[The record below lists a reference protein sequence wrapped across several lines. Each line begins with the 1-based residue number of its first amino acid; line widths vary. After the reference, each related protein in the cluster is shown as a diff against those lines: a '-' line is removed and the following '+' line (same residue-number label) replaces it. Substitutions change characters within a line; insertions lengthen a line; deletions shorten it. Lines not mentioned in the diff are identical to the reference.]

1 MSDLSNLS
9 ELEKLIVRLKSGIS
23 KNASYVKTIRHPT
36 LLISAL
42 EELNK
47 VIGNEKIKDSVANQ
61 LSHLIMMKRRNMD
74 NPHIK
79 DEEVMLNTVL
89 YGPPGVGK
97 TMIATILAKIWYCLG
112 YLDGGQNPKNKKEL
126 GSVIK
131 DIIKDSGTMNTDD
144 DNLLALYLMFV
155 VIMIMV
161 SILSMTWSFYNKFGG
176 QITLVAIVVIM
187 IIFLSTSYFIYS
199 IMNTSQSSNQSS
211 KNININKT
219 TDYTENNKTSNNK
232 TFNNIEHIPSD
243 DQIIKVVS
251 RQDFVGKYVGWSDK
265 QTIKLLEENLG
276 KVLFIDE
283 AYSLAN
289 DATDSFGVEALS
301 AINLFLSQ
309 NAGKIIVIMAGYK
322 DLMENGIFA
331 IQPGL
336 RRRFMWQFEAEGYTG
351 DELFKIFKIK
361 LANKGWSLTTEDNV
375 RQLFNKYRDIFIN
388 QGGDVE
394 RLVFFCS
401 LEHSKDF
408 INDEHGVLINNL
420 NISHI
425 KKGLIK
431 LQENNIQSSPDE
443 EPSTN
448 PLANMMK
455 AFRGNKQKAKP
466 KNPKF
471 DKSELFDD
479 LSKDNNDL
487 NNYVCTDD
495 SLCGLPNKKYNNNQN
510 NVSINNEILNNENLE
525 NSNESLNNDE
535 DVSELL
541 MNYFKANQQK
551 KAFH

>member
-1 MSDLSNLS
+1 MSDLANLS

-36 LLISAL
+36 LLIAAL

-112 YLDGGQNPKNKKEL
+112 YLDGAQNPKNKKEI

-161 SILSMTWSFYNKFGG
+161 SLLSMIWSFYNKFGG
-176 QITLVAIVVIM
+176 QLTLVAIAVVM

-199 IMNTSQSSNQSS
+199 IMNNNQSSNQSS

-232 TFNNIEHIPSD
+232 TINNIEHIPSD

-336 RRRFMWQFEAEGYTG
+336 RRRFMWQFESEGYTG

-375 RQLFNKYRDIFIN
+375 RHLFNKYRDIFVN

-420 NISHI
+420 NIDHI

-443 EPSTN
+443 ETSSN

-455 AFRGNKQKAKP
+455 AFRGNKQKGKS

-479 LSKDNNDL
+479 LSKKNNDL
-487 NNYVCTDD
+487 SDYVCTDD
-495 SLCGLPNKKYNNNQN
+495 SLCGLPSKK
-510 NVSINNEILNNENLE
+510 SNNENNYNNENLN
-525 NSNESLNNDE
+525 NSNESLNNEENYSDG

>member
-161 SILSMTWSFYNKFGG
+161 SLLSMIWSFYNKFGG
-176 QITLVAIVVIM
+176 QLTLVAIVVIM

-219 TDYTENNKTSNNK
+219 TDYTENNKTI
-232 TFNNIEHIPSD
+232 NNIEHIPRD

-495 SLCGLPNKKYNNNQN
+495 SICGLPSKKSNNNQN
-510 NVSINNEILNNENLE
+510 NENLNNENLD

>member
-1 MSDLSNLS
+1 
-9 ELEKLIVRLKSGIS
+9 
-23 KNASYVKTIRHPT
+23 
-36 LLISAL
+36 
-42 EELNK
+42 
-47 VIGNEKIKDSVANQ
+47 
-61 LSHLIMMKRRNMD
+61 MD

-176 QITLVAIVVIM
+176 QLTLVAIVVIM

-219 TDYTENNKTSNNK
+219 TDYTENNKTSNN
-232 TFNNIEHIPSD
+232 IEHFSQLPSD

-361 LANKGWSLTTEDNV
+361 LSNKGWSLTTEDNV

-443 EPSTN
+443 EP
-448 PLANMMK
+448 
-455 AFRGNKQKAKP
+455 
-466 KNPKF
+466 
-471 DKSELFDD
+471 
-479 LSKDNNDL
+479 
-487 NNYVCTDD
+487 
-495 SLCGLPNKKYNNNQN
+495 
-510 NVSINNEILNNENLE
+510 
-525 NSNESLNNDE
+525 
-535 DVSELL
+535 
-541 MNYFKANQQK
+541 
-551 KAFH
+551 

>member
-1 MSDLSNLS
+1 
-9 ELEKLIVRLKSGIS
+9 
-23 KNASYVKTIRHPT
+23 
-36 LLISAL
+36 
-42 EELNK
+42 
-47 VIGNEKIKDSVANQ
+47 
-61 LSHLIMMKRRNMD
+61 
-74 NPHIK
+74 
-79 DEEVMLNTVL
+79 
-89 YGPPGVGK
+89 
-97 TMIATILAKIWYCLG
+97 
-112 YLDGGQNPKNKKEL
+112 
-126 GSVIK
+126 
-131 DIIKDSGTMNTDD
+131 
-144 DNLLALYLMFV
+144 
-155 VIMIMV
+155 
-161 SILSMTWSFYNKFGG
+161 
-176 QITLVAIVVIM
+176 
-187 IIFLSTSYFIYS
+187 
-199 IMNTSQSSNQSS
+199 MNTSQSSNQSS

-219 TDYTENNKTSNNK
+219 TDYTENNKTI
-232 TFNNIEHIPSD
+232 NNIEHIPSD

-336 RRRFMWQFEAEGYTG
+336 RRRFMWQFESEGYTG

-375 RQLFNKYRDIFIN
+375 RHLFNKYRDIFVN

-420 NISHI
+420 NIDHI

-443 EPSTN
+443 ETSSN

-455 AFRGNKQKAKP
+455 AFRGNKQKGKS

-479 LSKDNNDL
+479 LSKKNNDL
-487 NNYVCTDD
+487 SDYVCTDD
-495 SLCGLPNKKYNNNQN
+495 SLCGLPSKK
-510 NVSINNEILNNENLE
+510 SNNENNYNNENLN
-525 NSNESLNNDE
+525 NSNESLNNEENYSDG

>member
-1 MSDLSNLS
+1 M
-9 ELEKLIVRLKSGIS
+9 E
-23 KNASYVKTIRHPT
+23 
-36 LLISAL
+36 
-42 EELNK
+42 
-47 VIGNEKIKDSVANQ
+47 
-61 LSHLIMMKRRNMD
+61 

-79 DEEVMLNTVL
+79 GDDVMLNTVL

-112 YLDGGQNPKNKKEL
+112 YLDGSENPKNKKEI

-144 DNLLALYLMFV
+144 DNILALYLMFV

-176 QITLVAIVVIM
+176 QLTLVAIAVVM
-187 IIFLSTSYFIYS
+187 IIFITTSYFIYS
-199 IMNTSQSSNQSS
+199 IMNNQSSNQSS

>member
-1 MSDLSNLS
+1 MSDLANLS

-176 QITLVAIVVIM
+176 QLTLVAIVVIM

-219 TDYTENNKTSNNK
+219 TDYTENNKTI
-232 TFNNIEHIPSD
+232 NNIEHIPSD

-375 RQLFNKYRDIFIN
+375 RRLFNKYRDIFIN

-420 NISHI
+420 NVSHI

-495 SLCGLPNKKYNNNQN
+495 SICGLPSKKSNNNQN
-510 NVSINNEILNNENLE
+510 NENLNNENLD

>member
-1 MSDLSNLS
+1 
-9 ELEKLIVRLKSGIS
+9 
-23 KNASYVKTIRHPT
+23 
-36 LLISAL
+36 
-42 EELNK
+42 
-47 VIGNEKIKDSVANQ
+47 
-61 LSHLIMMKRRNMD
+61 MKRRNMD

-112 YLDGGQNPKNKKEL
+112 YLDGAQNPKNKKEI

-144 DNLLALYLMFV
+144 DNILALYLMFV

-161 SILSMTWSFYNKFGG
+161 SLLSMIWSFYNKFGG
-176 QITLVAIVVIM
+176 QLTLVAIAVVM

-199 IMNTSQSSNQSS
+199 IMNNSQSSNQSS

-232 TFNNIEHIPSD
+232 TINNIEHIPSD

-336 RRRFMWQFEAEGYTG
+336 RRRFMWQFESEGYTG

-375 RQLFNKYRDIFIN
+375 RHLFNKYRDIFVN

-420 NISHI
+420 NIDHI

-443 EPSTN
+443 ETSNN

-455 AFRGNKQKAKP
+455 AFRGNKQKGKP

-471 DKSELFDD
+471 DKSELFND
-479 LSKDNNDL
+479 LSKKNNDL
-487 NNYVCTDD
+487 SDYVCTDN
-495 SLCGLPNKKYNNNQN
+495 SLCGLPSKK
-510 NVSINNEILNNENLE
+510 SNNENNYNNENLN
-525 NSNESLNNDE
+525 NSNESLNNEENYSDG

>member
-36 LLISAL
+36 LLILAL

-219 TDYTENNKTSNNK
+219 TDYTENNKTS
-232 TFNNIEHIPSD
+232 NNIEHIPSD

-495 SLCGLPNKKYNNNQN
+495 SICGLPNKKYNNNQN

>member
-36 LLISAL
+36 LLIAAL

-47 VIGNEKIKDSVANQ
+47 VIGNDKIKDSVANQ

-161 SILSMTWSFYNKFGG
+161 SLLSMIWSFYNKFGG
-176 QITLVAIVVIM
+176 QLTLVAIVVIM

-219 TDYTENNKTSNNK
+219 TDYTENNKTNNK
-232 TFNNIEHIPSD
+232 TINNIEHFSQLPSD

-495 SLCGLPNKKYNNNQN
+495 SICGLPDKKYNNNEN
-510 NVSINNEILNNENLE
+510 LNNENLE

>member
-36 LLISAL
+36 LLIAAL

-176 QITLVAIVVIM
+176 QLTLVAIVVIM

-232 TFNNIEHIPSD
+232 TFNNIEHFSQLPSD

-443 EPSTN
+443 EPSSN

-495 SLCGLPNKKYNNNQN
+495 SICGLPNKKYNNNQ
-510 NVSINNEILNNENLE
+510 NNEILNNENLE

>member
-1 MSDLSNLS
+1 MSDLSNSS
-9 ELEKLIVRLKSGIS
+9 ELTKLIVRLKSGIS

-36 LLISAL
+36 LLIAAL

-47 VIGNEKIKDSVANQ
+47 IIGNEKIKECVANQ
-61 LSHLIMMKRRNMD
+61 LSHLIMMKRRNME

-97 TMIATILAKIWYCLG
+97 TMIATLLAKIWYCLG
-112 YLDGGQNPKNKKEL
+112 YLDGSENPKNKKEI

-144 DNLLALYLMFV
+144 DNILALYLMFV

-176 QITLVAIVVIM
+176 QLTLVAIAVVM
-187 IIFLSTSYFIYS
+187 IIFITTSYFIYS
-199 IMNTSQSSNQSS
+199 IMNNSQSSNQSS
-211 KNININKT
+211 KNININKS
-219 TDYTENNKTSNNK
+219 TEYNESNNIDN
-232 TFNNIEHIPSD
+232 FSQLPSD
-243 DQIIKVVS
+243 DKIIKVVS

-283 AYSLAN
+283 AYSLCN
-289 DATDSFGVEALS
+289 DATDSFGVEVLTCM
-301 AINLFLSQ
+301 NLFLSQ

-336 RRRFMWQFEAEGYTG
+336 RRRFMWQFESECYTG

-361 LANKGWSLTTEDNV
+361 LTNKGWSLITEDNV
-375 RQLFNKYRDIFIN
+375 RHLFNKYKDIFVN

-408 INDEHGVLINNL
+408 INDENGVVINKL
-420 NISHI
+420 NIEHV

-431 LQENNIQSSPDE
+431 LQENNIQSDPDE
-443 EPSTN
+443 PASSN
-448 PLANMMK
+448 PLANVMK
-455 AFRGNKQKAKP
+455 AFRGNKQKGKP

-471 DKSELFDD
+471 DKSELFND
-479 LSKDNNDL
+479 LSKENHDYENFACDDNSLCGISNNKNIYINKDNTDINNDINTDL
-487 NNYVCTDD
+487 NNDINTD
-495 SLCGLPNKKYNNNQN
+495 
-510 NVSINNEILNNENLE
+510 INTDLNNE
-525 NSNESLNNDE
+525 
-535 DVSELL
+535 DVSQIL
-541 MNYFKANQQK
+541 MNYFQANQQK
-551 KAFH
+551 RAYH